1 MAAKNHALIMPDCDK
16 EETLNALVGAAFGAG
31 GQRCMALSVVVFVGE
46 SKNWIPDIAK
56 KAQSL
61 TLGHGKENVDISPL
75 CYSDLKN
82 RVVGILDTV
91 EKEGGKFHLDGRNY
105 VNSKYP

>member
-1 MAAKNHALIMPDCDK
+1 VTKKLLFIIHLK
-16 EETLNALVGAAFGAG
+16 ETLNALVGAAFGAG

-75 CYSDLKN
+75 CYSD
-82 RVVGILDTV
+82 VYY
-91 EKEGGKFHLDGRNY
+91 NY
-105 VNSKYP
+105 